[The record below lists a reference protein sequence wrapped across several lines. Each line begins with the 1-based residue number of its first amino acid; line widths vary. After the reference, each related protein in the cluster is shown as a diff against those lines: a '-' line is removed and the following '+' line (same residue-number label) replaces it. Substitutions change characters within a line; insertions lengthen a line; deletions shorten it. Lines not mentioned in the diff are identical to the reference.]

1 MLLKDFLNEGV
12 GRLEPLYPTKEAR
25 SIMLMLCESRIGTKS
40 YTHIVEPEYVVG
52 EKSLEVLNSDLDRLS
67 AGEPIQYVIGAA
79 DFCGLRFK
87 VPKDVLIPRPET
99 ELLCR
104 EAIKI
109 GSRIQRMRKAYGKS
123 ARPVR
128 VLDLCTGSGCIA
140 WTLALNIPGA
150 EVTGVDISEKAVA
163 VASSQDFAAALK
175 ESEAV
180 APKFVVGD
188 VLDPEHTFTDGDY
201 DLILSNPPYIM
212 ESQKPQL
219 RINVL
224 NYEPSTAL
232 FVGDD
237 DPLVFYRSI
246 AALSLACLSADGKG
260 LTEINELLYSETA
273 KVFADSGFSKTEVVK
288 DFYDKNRF
296 VFYSK

>member
-1 MLLKDFLNEGV
+1 
-12 GRLEPLYPTKEAR
+12 
-25 SIMLMLCESRIGTKS
+25 MLMLCESRIGTKS
-40 YTHIVEPEYVVG
+40 YTHIVEPEYQIKD
-52 EKSLEVLNSDLDRLS
+52 KSLEGLNSDLERLS
-67 AGEPIQYVIGAA
+67 AGEPVQYVIGAA
-79 DFCGLRFK
+79 DFCGLRFR
-87 VPKDVLIPRPET
+87 VTPDVLIPRPET

-109 GSRIQRMRKAYGKS
+109 GSRVQRMRKAYGKS

-140 WTLALNIPGA
+140 WTVALNIPGA
-150 EVTGVDISEKAVA
+150 EVTGVDISEGAVA
-163 VASSQDFAAALK
+163 VASGQDFAQRLK
-175 ESEAV
+175 ESEAI
-180 APKFVVGD
+180 APKFVVAD
-188 VLDPEHTFTDGDY
+188 VLSQTHPFLEGEY

-212 ESQKPQL
+212 DSQKSQM
-219 RINVL
+219 RANVL

-232 FVGDD
+232 FVKDE

-246 AALSLACLSADGKG
+246 AALSIGCLSAEGKG
-260 LTEINELLYSETA
+260 MTEINELLGQETSR
-273 KVFADSGFSKTEVVK
+273 VFAEAGFPKTEVVK